1 MPPSC
6 DCIAYP
12 AQLEDLTM
20 VDSDSN
26 GQTKTPLIVESY
38 HLLSSTAAP
47 CQSHKTRPN
56 RPCSRGPSCA
66 KYGPVFR
73 LTLFLG
79 WGSRESG
86 VGGLWMLLNT
96 SILQAIQVVNR
107 TCTGGEGVV
116 GSSLTWPS
124 PDGSCGRRRQ
134 LERDPRPLVP
144 RINSGLED
152 RLRAP
157 EAGSMRE
164 LNGGRR

>member
-6 DCIAYP
+6 DCIAYS

-26 GQTKTPLIVESY
+26 GRTKTPLIVESY

-116 GSSLTWPS
+116 GSPLTWPS
-124 PDGSCGRRRQ
+124 LDRICAVEDCLSGTLGRWCRALIAGWRTA
-134 LERDPRPLVP
+134 
-144 RINSGLED
+144 SGA
-152 RLRAP
+152 RKRAAC
-157 EAGSMRE
+157 ES
-164 LNGGRR
+164 